1 ADGSQLQGFP
11 VAGVRSA
18 YASVESHGMADA
30 FASYYAPVAVG
41 DVDGDGRPDIVAA
54 SMEGSILA
62 VDAAGRPLTG
72 FPWTIPFPDMTTS
85 GPQQVIAQGIWS
97 APVLVNLDDDAGLEI
112 AFGALDGK
120 FYVLDQ
126 GARPL
131 AGFPIEVREGGVLA
145 KLMSSPAVADI
156 NDDGIPDF
164 VFGSNHVGA
173 SAGTLFAI
181 DGRGTTVRLPMLDG
195 FPTKVPLIRDMVLPT

>member
-1 ADGSQLQGFP
+1 
-11 VAGVRSA
+11 
-18 YASVESHGMADA
+18 
-30 FASYYAPVAVG
+30 
-41 DVDGDGRPDIVAA
+41 
-54 SMEGSILA
+54 
-62 VDAAGRPLTG
+62 
-72 FPWTIPFPDMTTS
+72 MTTS

-195 FPTKVPLIRDMVLPT
+195 FPTKVPLIRDMVLPTVGTGVPTSPVVADFDGDGELEIMVHAFVGKTYIFN